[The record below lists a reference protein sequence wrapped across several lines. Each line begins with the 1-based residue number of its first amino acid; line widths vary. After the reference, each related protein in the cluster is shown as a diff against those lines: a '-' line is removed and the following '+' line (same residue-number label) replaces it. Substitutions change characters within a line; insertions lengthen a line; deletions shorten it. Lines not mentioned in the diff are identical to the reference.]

1 MVRNTAHRSG
11 RQGKN
16 QTQEC
21 LRGLASFSCFMTYLT
36 NVQIQTTHPLVT
48 VFHRLAFN
56 FQPVVLPTAALNI
69 ENKQWFWLEWNVMAI
84 FHTGITL
91 GSCFHFIFCL
101 LNLAGKPILVTYM
114 TQFNFFSL
122 ETIWKDINL
131 QWALG
136 FIWQSHTANVH
147 KWKEM
152 IIFVCFQRHLGNTCH
167 LFKNNCRVT
176 SLSINTHTDV

>member
-101 LNLAGKPILVTYM
+101 LNLAGKPILVIYM
-114 TQFNFFSL
+114 TQFNFFFILRNHLKGYQLAMGVRFYMAKSHSQCTQMKGNDHFCML
-122 ETIWKDINL
+122 PET
-131 QWALG
+131 LG
-136 FIWQSHTANVH
+136 
-147 KWKEM
+147 
-152 IIFVCFQRHLGNTCH
+152 
-167 LFKNNCRVT
+167 
-176 SLSINTHTDV
+176 